1 MLDSSQLPHIL
12 KLVDDESETVQRA
25 VAKALAEFGT
35 SLDAEL
41 ARLSPPPNGRLI
53 QRAHQ
58 LVENHER
65 LQNNVQCRADLEPQF
80 HSGQLVQHQRYGYRG
95 VVVDLDLTC
104 QADDDWYVANRTQ
117 PDRNQP
123 WYHVLVHNSDQV
135 TYAAQTS
142 LEDDN
147 SLEEVAHPLVP
158 HFFSD
163 FSNGK
168 YLRNDTP
175 WPHS

>member
-12 KLVDDESETVQRA
+12 KLVDDESEPVQRA

-53 QRAHQ
+53 QRVHQ
-58 LVENHER
+58 LVKNHER

-95 VVVDLDLTC
+95 VVVDLDLPDASQTLVWQHSMTAEPSWC
-104 QADDDWYVANRTQ
+104 SCALDHSQ
-117 PDRNQP
+117 PIQKCGFP
-123 WYHVLVHNSDQV
+123 
-135 TYAAQTS
+135 
-142 LEDDN
+142 
-147 SLEEVAHPLVP
+147 
-158 HFFSD
+158 
-163 FSNGK
+163 K
-168 YLRNDTP
+168 
-175 WPHS
+175 